1 MICNSL
7 AKSLQSGLTHYLTNI
22 VANNAEKVENFI
34 IQRLLYRIKSLTLQ
48 TKRDM
53 DKKNK
58 EIEISEPRMV
68 KSHDVK
74 LDTEYAEWIAEV
86 KYRYRSAQV
95 KAAVKVNGEKLLFN
109 WQMGRDLVQKKA
121 EERWGAGVVEQ
132 VSLDLRREFPQEDGF
147 SARNLHYMKQWY
159 LYYTTEASKLQRPI
173 AEIVL
178 MTGIEVKSAKLQRP
192 VAELKEEKLQRPIGE
207 LVKQPVSE
215 TENYPNDE
223 FPLPFALVPWGQHIE
238 IITRSESLEE
248 ALFYMQHVIEKG
260 LSRTALVNCYKA
272 HLYEHQGKIV
282 NNFSTYLPEPQ
293 SHLVQEVLKENYD
306 FGFATIDHEPFEE
319 RELEDALTNDV
330 TNLLLEMGT
339 GFAFMGRQKEIIV
352 GGRSRKIDLLFYHV
366 RLRCYIACEIKV
378 KPFEPEFTGKLN
390 YYVSAVDE
398 LVKAPDDNP
407 TIGLLICSDMDKTDV
422 QWSFRGITTPMGVA
436 ITTISVSK
444 ICYLPKSN

>member
-1 MICNSL
+1 M
-7 AKSLQSGLTHYLTNI
+7 
-22 VANNAEKVENFI
+22 
-34 IQRLLYRIKSLTLQ
+34 
-48 TKRDM
+48 TKE
-53 DKKNK
+53 NK
-58 EIEISEPRMV
+58 EIEVSEPRIV
-68 KSHDVK
+68 KSHDVT
-74 LDTEYAEWIAEV
+74 LDSEYAEWIAEV
-86 KYRYRSAQV
+86 KHRYRSAQV

-132 VSLDLRREFPQEDGF
+132 VSLDLRREFPNEDGF
-147 SARNLHYMKQWY
+147 SARNLRYMKQWY
-159 LYYTTEASKLQRPI
+159 LFYTTEASKLQRPV
-173 AEIVL
+173 AEIMHQV
-178 MTGIEVKSAKLQRP
+178 GAEIGNVKLQRA
-192 VAELKEEKLQRPIGE
+192 VAEFKEEKLQRAVGE
-207 LVKQPVSE
+207 LMKQPVSE
-215 TENYPNDE
+215 TEDAAVDE

-272 HLYEHQGKIV
+272 HLYDHQGKIV

-293 SHLVQEVLKENYD
+293 SHLVQEMLKENYD
-306 FGFATIDHEPFEE
+306 FGFATVDHEPFEE
-319 RELEDALTNDV
+319 RELEDALTSDV

-398 LVKAPDDNP
+398 LLKAPDDNP

-422 QWSFRGITTPMGVA
+422 QWSFRGITTPLGVA
-436 ITTISVSK
+436 TYNNIRIK
-444 ICYLPKSN
+444 DMLPTQEQLKERMELLQKELRATKRLMKKASE